1 MAAVSL
7 LRPMPFAAC
16 RAAGGSRSST
26 MAAAQRLQQRRQQV
40 QQRRWVRLA
49 AGRGGGPDRDSDS
62 DSEDFFMTQEGNSI
76 DEAYFE
82 EEEMSMEDDDSMRLY
97 LDSADVQEWTK
108 WAEAGLFFGF
118 TTNPTILKRDGV
130 PCNIASMRHLARE
143 AFQLEVQEL
152 QLQAWGT
159 TAAEMYSCGMDLMDV
174 DTRIVVKLP
183 ITLEGAKA
191 ARRLI
196 SDGVPVTMTGIYASH
211 QVVTSLAM
219 GAAYAAPYVGRM
231 SDAGK
236 NGIEETIK
244 MQEIVD
250 LGLDHMAPM
259 RLLVASIRSADE
271 IATLAA
277 KGCNTFTIAPY
288 VAEQLFNVELTNQAA
303 ELFQEHADEM
313 GAMRGH

>member
-1 MAAVSL
+1 MAA
-7 LRPMPFAAC
+7 P
-16 RAAGGSRSST
+16 
-26 MAAAQRLQQRRQQV
+26 QRLQQQQGQQWRQ
-40 QQRRWVRLA
+40 RVRLA

-76 DEAYFE
+76 DEAYYE
-82 EEEMSMEDDDSMRLY
+82 EEAMSMEEDDDSMRLY
-97 LDSADVQEWTK
+97 LDSANVQEWAK
-108 WAEAGLFFGF
+108 WAETGVFFGF

-143 AFQLEVQEL
+143 AFQLEVEEL

-191 ARRLI
+191 AKRLVA
-196 SDGVPVTMTGIYASH
+196 DGVPVTMTGIYASH

-236 NGIEETIK
+236 NGIEETIR

-250 LGLDHMAPM
+250 LGSGSDPLQPM

-303 ELFQEHADEM
+303 ELFQEHADDM